1 MATEQVGN
9 QAPVRERPGKDDV
22 PPTFVQRG
30 TGVCACG
37 GGPPLPA
44 TCSYLVA
51 VAGRASAWEFK
62 VVISGERA
70 IAVVGAALR
79 GI

>member
-1 MATEQVGN
+1 
-9 QAPVRERPGKDDV
+9 V
-22 PPTFVQRG
+22 PAAGP
-30 TGVCACG
+30 
-37 GGPPLPA
+37 PPLPA

>member
-1 MATEQVGN
+1 MCL
-9 QAPVRERPGKDDV
+9 R
-22 PPTFVQRG
+22 
-30 TGVCACG
+30 

-51 VAGRASAWEFK
+51 VVGRASAWEFK

-70 IAVVGAALR
+70 IAVLVIAVVGAALR

>member
-1 MATEQVGN
+1 
-9 QAPVRERPGKDDV
+9 V
-22 PPTFVQRG
+22 P
-30 TGVCACG
+30 AG

-62 VVISGERA
+62 VVISGKRA
-70 IAVVGAALR
+70 IAVLVIAVVGAALR